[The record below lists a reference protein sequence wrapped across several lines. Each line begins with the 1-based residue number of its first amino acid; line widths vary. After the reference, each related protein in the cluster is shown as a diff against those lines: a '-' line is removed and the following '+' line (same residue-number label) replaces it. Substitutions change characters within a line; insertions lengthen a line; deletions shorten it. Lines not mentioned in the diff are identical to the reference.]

1 MLKIKTSLLVL
12 ILLLLSSLLSLNAYE
27 IDYEISEELKLIKNT
42 SEDTFDGYIL
52 FTPWLSKKT
61 FLIDNNGE
69 VVNQW
74 KSRYLRGIPVY
85 LLENGNLLRADTN
98 IIKTPPKFFFTGG
111 CTGQVEMFDWAG
123 NLIWNFVFV
132 NFTHSLHNDIEPLP
146 NGNILM
152 IVWDY
157 KRYTEAINVGM
168 NPESLESG
176 GMMVDRIIEVEPTYP
191 KGGNIVWQWS
201 IWDHLIQD
209 FDITKD
215 NYGIVENHPEL
226 IDINSKGRTIKV
238 VDASVFVTKK
248 TDFSHINSIDYNEEL
263 DQILL
268 SSRYLNEIYIID
280 HSTTIEEAS
289 DHTGGNSGKGGDI
302 LYRWGNPINYHAGN
316 TSDQKLFL
324 QHDAQWVKTGYPGE
338 GQITIFNNGLGFS
351 EQDYSSVEEIIPPV
365 DENGVYYLEQDF
377 AYGPEDP
384 IWIYTAK
391 NTSDFFSIT
400 MSGAQRMPDGNTL
413 ICSGGESKFFIV
425 TPEKEIVWEYINM
438 FPIPNS
444 FFNYV
449 FKTQYYEK
457 EYLNFPV
464 LNNK

>member
-1 MLKIKTSLLVL
+1 MLKKKTSLLVL
-12 ILLLLSSLLSLNAYE
+12 SLLLISSLFSVNAYE
-27 IDYEISEELKLIKNT
+27 IEYEISEKLELTKNT
-42 SEDTFDGYIL
+42 NGESFDGYIL

-61 FLIDNNGE
+61 FLLDNNGE

-74 KSRYLRGIPVY
+74 KSRYIRGIPVY

-98 IIKTPPKFFFTGG
+98 IIRTPPKFFFTGG

-123 NLIWNFVFV
+123 DLIWNFVFV
-132 NFTHSLHNDIEPLP
+132 NFRHCLHNDIEPLP

-152 IVWDY
+152 LVWDY
-157 KRYTEAINVGM
+157 KRYTEAINAGM
-168 NPESLESG
+168 NPESLALG

-215 NYGIVENHPEL
+215 NYGIVANHPEL
-226 IDINSKGRTIKV
+226 IDINSKGRSIREVGGTL
-238 VDASVFVTKK
+238 FFMRK
-248 TDFSHINSIDYNEEL
+248 TDFSHFNSIDYNEEL

-280 HSTTIEEAS
+280 HSTTTEEAAG
-289 DHTGGNSGKGGDI
+289 HTGGNSGKGGDI
-302 LYRWGNPINYHAGN
+302 LFRWGNPLNYHAGN
-316 TSDQKLFL
+316 TSDQKLFV
-324 QHDAQWVKTGYPGE
+324 QHDAQWVKPGYPGE
-338 GQITIFNNGLGFS
+338 GQITIFNNGLGRP
-351 EQDYSSVEEIIPPV
+351 EGDYSSIEEIIPPV
-365 DENGVYYLEQDF
+365 DENGHYYLEPGS
-377 AYGPEDP
+377 AYGPEEP
-384 IWIYTAK
+384 IWNYTAK
-391 NTSDFFSIT
+391 NPSDFYSGT
-400 MSGAQRMPDGNTL
+400 MSGAQRMSDGNTL

-425 TPEKEIVWEYINM
+425 TPEKEIVWEYINR

-444 FFNYV
+444 FFSFV

-457 EYLNFPV
+457 EYLDFQV